1 MLLDAYAPL
10 KKINKYK
17 LKFKSKPW
25 ITLGLQKS
33 ISVKNKLLAN
43 FINKKDPILKEEFH
57 TNYKKYRNLLSTL
70 MKKRKQAYYD
80 KYFERN
86 WNNIKNIWKGIKS
99 LISLKTVASS
109 VATVLSLD
117 NGDTI
122 TNPYDI
128 ANTFNNYFASIAETT
143 KKKSHKHFLDYLSK
157 ILNEIIAT
165 ISISLLS
172 NIEKMHEKLMCKTL
186 YLP

>member
-1 MLLDAYAPL
+1 MLLDIFASL
-10 KKINKYK
+10 EKINKYK

-25 ITLGLQKS
+25 VTLGLQKS

-57 TNYKKYRNLLSTL
+57 TNYKKYRNLLSTF
-70 MKKRKQAYYD
+70 MKKSKQAYYD

-86 WNNIKNIWKGIKS
+86 WNNIKNTWKGIKS
-99 LISLKTVASS
+99 LISLKTVASN
-109 VATVLSLD
+109 VPTVLSLD

-122 TNPYDI
+122 TNPHDI

-143 KKKSHKHFLDYLSK
+143 KK
-157 ILNEIIAT
+157 A
-165 ISISLLS
+165 
-172 NIEKMHEKLMCKTL
+172 
-186 YLP
+186 